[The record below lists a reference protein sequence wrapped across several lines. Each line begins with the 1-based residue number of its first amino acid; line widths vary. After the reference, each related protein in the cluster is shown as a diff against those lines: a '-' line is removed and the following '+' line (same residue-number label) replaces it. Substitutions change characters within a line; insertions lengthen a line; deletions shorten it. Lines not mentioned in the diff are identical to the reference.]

1 MEEVARAAGVS
12 RSTVSRALSNHPRLP
27 AERCE
32 AIQKLAAAMGYR
44 RNAMVSAL
52 MADLKSHRQPRTINT
67 LAYVTAHP
75 TREGWRR
82 PNPSFVEYY
91 EGARDRAAEQGYLLE
106 TFWIQ
111 DPALEVER
119 FNKML
124 HTRHIRGVLI
134 APLPEPNGTVPLCWE
149 NHASIAIGHTLLEPA
164 VSRVVPNFYQGN
176 LVTLEQLHARG
187 ARRIGFA
194 TDAKTHERVQLS
206 WLAAY
211 LVFQQ
216 RLPASRRL
224 PPFICPDAEGTGMA
238 EWMRTHRPDAVV
250 GTQNQILGWIK
261 ATGMAVNLPG
271 GLIFASLNTGRS
283 PEDPPGI
290 NQQSRLVGA
299 TGVDLVIGQI
309 HRNEQGIP
317 GQPMLTLVPGVWQ
330 GHCREWGWSNGAP
343 FGGRVY

>member
-1 MEEVARAAGVS
+1 MSDVERPVTMEDVARAVGVS

-27 AERCE
+27 PERCA
-32 AIQKLAAAMGYR
+32 AIRQVAAEMGYR

-52 MADLKSHRQPRTINT
+52 MADLKAHRQPRTVNT
-67 LAYVTAHP
+67 LAYLTSHP
-75 TREGWRR
+75 SRDGWQR

-91 EGARDRAAEQGYLLE
+91 EGARDRAAEQGYRLE
-106 TFWIQ
+106 TFWVHEPKLGP
-111 DPALEVER
+111 DR
-119 FNKML
+119 FNRML

-149 NHASIAIGHTLLEPA
+149 NHAVIAIGHTLVEPA

-176 LVTLEQLHARG
+176 LATLEHLHAHG

-216 RLPASRRL
+216 RLPVNRRL
-224 PPFICPDAEGTGMA
+224 PPFICEDAVGTGMK
-238 EWMRTHRPDAVV
+238 EWMTWHQPDAVV

-261 ATGMAVNLPG
+261 KAGWQVNAPG
-271 GLIFASLNTGRS
+271 ALVFASLNTGRS
-283 PEDPPGI
+283 PLDPPGI
-290 NQQSRLVGA
+290 HQHSRLVGA
-299 TGVDLVIGQI
+299 TGVDLIIGQI

-317 GQPMLTLVPGVWQ
+317 AQPMLTLVPGTWV
-330 GHCREWGWSNGAP
+330 GALP
-343 FGGRVY
+343 

>member
-1 MEEVARAAGVS
+1 
-12 RSTVSRALSNHPRLP
+12 
-27 AERCE
+27 
-32 AIQKLAAAMGYR
+32 
-44 RNAMVSAL
+44 
-52 MADLKSHRQPRTINT
+52 
-67 LAYVTAHP
+67 
-75 TREGWRR
+75 
-82 PNPSFVEYY
+82 
-91 EGARDRAAEQGYLLE
+91 
-106 TFWIQ
+106 
-111 DPALEVER
+111 VER

-124 HTRHIRGVLI
+124 HTCHIRGVLI
-134 APLPEPNGTVPLCWE
+134 APLPEPNGTVPLCWRIMRPLPLVIRCW
-149 NHASIAIGHTLLEPA
+149 NRPSPGWSPTFT
-164 VSRVVPNFYQGN
+164 RGN
-176 LVTLEQLHARG
+176 LVTLEHLHAHG

-224 PPFICPDAEGTGMA
+224 PPFICPDTEGTGMA
-238 EWMRTHRPDAVV
+238 GWMRTHRPDAVV
-250 GTQNQILGWIK
+250 GTQNQILGWIRT
-261 ATGMAVNLPG
+261 AGMIVNSPG

-330 GHCREWGWSNGAP
+330 GALP
-343 FGGRVY
+343 